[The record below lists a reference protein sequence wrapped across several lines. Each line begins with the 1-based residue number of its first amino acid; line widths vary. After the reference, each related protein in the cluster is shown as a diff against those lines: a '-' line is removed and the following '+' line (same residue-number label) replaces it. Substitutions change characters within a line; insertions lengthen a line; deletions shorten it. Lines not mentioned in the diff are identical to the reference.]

1 MDAPTAK
8 AEWVLTTYGV
18 DDRPA
23 AALHRIAE
31 QAGIRYGYE
40 ELPEE
45 PDLCGELLYKGE
57 KKAILINTFNSKPVR
72 QTFTFAH
79 ELGHYFLQH
88 QPSYRADG
96 TSGFACTQT
105 DIKKGL
111 QQEAEA
117 NRFAVALLMPE
128 RMFRPLMA
136 GSVLDFTLIDSLAR
150 EFMVSKHA
158 CSFRILNFIRDPYA
172 VITSSG
178 YSVTTLKISRSGRGY
193 LPELK
198 TIPQDTAA
206 HAAIAHKRSQESFTP
221 CPPERWLARPIPEQY
236 VYECTRGHFTS
247 GVAMTILRW

>member
-1 MDAPTAK
+1 MDTPTAK
-8 AEWVLTTYGV
+8 AEWVLAKYGV
-18 DDRPA
+18 DSRPA
-23 AALHRIAE
+23 AALPSIAD
-31 QAGIRYGYE
+31 QAGIRYGYA

-88 QPSYRADG
+88 PPSYRADG
-96 TSGFACTQT
+96 TRGFACTQT

-117 NRFAVALLMPE
+117 NRFSVALLMPE

-136 GSVLDFTLIDSLAR
+136 GSVLDFILIDSLAR
-150 EFMVSKHA
+150 EFMVSKHT
-158 CSFRILNFIRDPYA
+158 CSFRILDFIRDPYA

-178 YSVTTLKISRSGRGY
+178 YNVMTLKTSRAGRGY
-193 LPELK
+193 LPALK

-206 HAAIAHKRSQESFTP
+206 HAAITHKRSQECFTP
-221 CPPERWLARPIPEQY
+221 CPPEQWLARPIPGQY
-236 VYECTRGHFTS
+236 VYECTRGHFAS

>member
-8 AEWVLTTYGV
+8 AEWVLARYGV
-18 DDRPA
+18 DNRPA
-23 AALHRIAE
+23 VALHSIAD
-31 QAGIRYGYE
+31 QAGIRYGYA

-45 PDLCGELLYKGE
+45 PDLCGELLYKN
-57 KKAILINTFNSKPVR
+57 KRKAILINTFNSKPVR

-88 QPSYRADG
+88 LPSYRADG
-96 TSGFACTQT
+96 TSGFACTQA

-117 NRFAVALLMPE
+117 NCFAVALLMPE

-158 CSFRILNFIRDPYA
+158 CSFRILDFIRAPYA
-172 VITSSG
+172 VITSTG
-178 YSVTTLKISRSGRGY
+178 HSVATLKTSRAGRGY
-193 LPELK
+193 LSALK

-206 HAAIAHKRSQESFTP
+206 HAAITHKRSQESFTP
-221 CPPERWLARPIPEQY
+221 CLPERWLARPIPEQY
-236 VYECTRGHFTS
+236 VYECTRGSFAS
-247 GVAMTILRW
+247 SVAMTILRW

>member
-1 MDAPTAK
+1 MDTPTAK
-8 AEWVLTTYGV
+8 AEWVLAKYGV
-18 DDRPA
+18 DNRPA
-23 AALHRIAE
+23 VALHSIADQE
-31 QAGIRYGYE
+31 GIRYGYE

-88 QPSYRADG
+88 PPSYRANG
-96 TSGFACTQT
+96 TSGFACTQA

-117 NRFAVALLMPE
+117 NHFAVALLMPE

-158 CSFRILNFIRDPYA
+158 CAFRILDLISDPYA
-172 VITSSG
+172 VITSNG
-178 YSVTTLKISRSGRGY
+178 HNVITLKTSRAGRGY
-193 LPELK
+193 LSNLK

-206 HAAIAHKRSQESFTP
+206 HAAITHKRSQESFTP
-221 CPPERWLARPIPEQY
+221 CLPDKWLARPIPEQY
-236 VYECTRGHFTS
+236 VYECTRGSFAF